1 MKTLEGYLL
10 DAEHKGIIDHAV
22 RMQRG
27 PGGEVQLY
35 IHPQG
40 VDGETLDFRVQ
51 GNGMFEIPPVYE
63 IGEIGPS
70 EGPALATQE
79 DLDALREDIRGVRST
94 ARRPRKAGPERPARR
109 RPLDSR
115 QTEGAAR
122 R

>member
-70 EGPALATQE
+70 EGPTLATQE
-79 DLDALREDIRGVRST
+79 DIEALREAIR
-94 ARRPRKAGPERPARR
+94 ADK
-109 RPLDSR
+109 
-115 QTEGAAR
+115 QTSELQSLTR
-122 R
+122 TSYD

>member
-51 GNGMFEIPPVYE
+51 GKGMFEIPPVYE
-63 IGEIGPS
+63 IGEIGPT
-70 EGPALATQE
+70 EGPALATKA
-79 DLDALREDIRGVRST
+79 DIAAMRGAIRGFLS
-94 ARRPRKAGPERPARR
+94 RPRSGKAAGRERVGM
-109 RPLDSR
+109 
-115 QTEGAAR
+115 E
-122 R
+122 